1 MNTINKDLRKTIV
14 KLVCT
19 GKGGHIPSSFSIVDI
34 INTVYSHYIK
44 NPFTDNNQG
53 NNIFTLSKGHG
64 ACALYAILYK
74 FKYIQ
79 KEEIQNY
86 LKYDSILGGHPDA
99 TKVNGAEASTG
110 SLGHGLSFT
119 LGRAL
124 ASKIKKE
131 DKNYF
136 VLVGDG
142 ECHEGTIWEAAIVA
156 NNLKLSNL
164 ICLVDHNKSSDTIC
178 PHNSL
183 VDQFSSFGWE
193 VQEADGHH
201 ETSIKGSIDNCLKS
215 NSDKPKCVIFNTI
228 KGKGVSFMEG
238 HGIWHYKIPNY
249 EEYKKIM
256 EELEDES

>member
-1 MNTINKDLRKTIV
+1 MGIINKDLRKTIV
-14 KLVCT
+14 DLVFT

-34 INTVYSHYIK
+34 INTIYSHYGVIPSSDKVVK
-44 NPFTDNNQG
+44 NNV
-53 NNIFTLSKGHG
+53 FTLSKGHG

-74 FKYIQ
+74 FKYLK

-86 LKYDSILGGHPDA
+86 LKFDSNLGGHPDS

-156 NNLKLSNL
+156 NNLKLNNL

-183 VDQFSSFGWE
+183 FEQFKSFGWY
-193 VQEADGHH
+193 VLEADGHD
-201 ETSIKGSIDNCLKS
+201 EDKIKESIDKCINLNS
-215 NSDKPKCVIFNTI
+215 NKPKCVIFNTI
-228 KGKGVSFMEG
+228 KGKGVSFVEG
-238 HGIWHYKIPNY
+238 HGPWHYKIPNK
-249 EEYKKIM
+249 EEYQKIM
-256 EELEDES
+256 EELEFES

>member
-1 MNTINKDLRKTIV
+1 MPTINKDLRKTIV
-14 KLVCT
+14 NLVCS

-34 INTVYSHYIK
+34 INTLYTYYNIVPSANGMPGK
-44 NPFTDNNQG
+44 NV
-53 NNIFTLSKGHG
+53 FTLSKGHG
-64 ACALYAILYK
+64 ACALYSVLYK
-74 FKYIQ
+74 FNYLK

-86 LKYDSILGGHPDA
+86 LKYDSSLGGHPDA

-131 DKNYF
+131 DKTYF

-156 NNLKLSNL
+156 NNLGLDNL

-183 VDQFSSFGWE
+183 LEQFRAFGWDSL
-193 VQEADGHH
+193 EADGHN
-201 ETSIKGSIDNCLKS
+201 EISIRDSLDKCI
-215 NSDKPKCVIFNTI
+215 NSSSGKPKCVIFNTI
-228 KGKGVSFMEG
+228 KGKGVGFMEG
-238 HGIWHYKIPNY
+238 HGQWHYKIPNE
-249 EEYKKIM
+249 EEYQKVI
-256 EELEDES
+256 EELDYEC